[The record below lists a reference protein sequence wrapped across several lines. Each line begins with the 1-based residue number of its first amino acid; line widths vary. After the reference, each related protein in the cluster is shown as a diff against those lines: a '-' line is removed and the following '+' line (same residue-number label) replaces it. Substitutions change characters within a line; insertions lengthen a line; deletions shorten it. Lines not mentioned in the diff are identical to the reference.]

1 MKDLIFNFA
10 YSILHMDLRDPHD
23 IPFAL
28 PLVFCAVFGFTL
40 GFIFLKFIDS
50 EHKQDNNEES

>member
-10 YSILHMDLRDPHD
+10 YSILQLDLRDPHD

-28 PLVFCAVFGFTL
+28 PLVFCAFLGFTL
-40 GFIFLKFIDS
+40 GFIFLKFIDI
-50 EHKQDNNEES
+50 EHKQENNLED